1 MSNLVPERERWKF
14 VAQVWRSIS
23 IATPVLLAGQVI
35 DDRRVHAVRYECRA
49 GVIEMDELLAT
60 RGLASQA
67 RDV

>member
-1 MSNLVPERERWKF
+1 
-14 VAQVWRSIS
+14 
-23 IATPVLLAGQVI
+23 VLLAGQVI